1 MNKALG
7 CKMKKTAMKQVK
19 RSGYL
24 KIRKVEWIILIA
36 KVFGTMALLD
46 YFFYRSIWA
55 LPVLLIPGVLFGRL
69 CYGELINRKQNEAS
83 NQFKELL
90 LCSAT
95 ELRAGYSME
104 NALLNTT
111 KDIKKLFGTDSFVY
125 RLLQEIYVCRRNNC
139 PIHEVFEQ
147 SGKAIGVDEVRDFGQ
162 LYRIAYQR
170 SGELGEVLQRAAES
184 IVDKLKLRNEI
195 FMTINERLFEMKIMT
210 LMPFLIMLYVTL
222 TAPTYFDVMYHNLK
236 GIMIMTVVMLIYMG
250 AYAYARRSVGIIQ
263 RL

>member
-1 MNKALG
+1 MNKCLES
-7 CKMKKTAMKQVK
+7 KEKEIDMKQTK
-19 RSGYL
+19 MTGYL
-24 KIRKVEWIILIA
+24 KIRRVEWIILIG
-36 KVFGTMALLD
+36 KVFAVMLLLD

-55 LPVLLIPGVLFGRL
+55 LPVLLIPGVWFGRL

-95 ELRAGYSME
+95 GLRAGYSME
-104 NALLNTT
+104 NALLNTS

-147 SGKAIGVDEVRDFGQ
+147 SGRVIGIDEVRDFGQ
-162 LYRIAYQR
+162 VYRIAYQK
-170 SGELGEVLQRAAES
+170 SGELGEVLQRAAEA
-184 IVDKLKLRNEI
+184 IVDKLKLRNEM
-195 FMTINERLFEMKIMT
+195 FMIINERLFEMKIMT
-210 LMPFLIMLYVTL
+210 LMPFLIMLYVIL

-236 GIMIMTVVMLIYMG
+236 GIIIMTVVMLIYMG